1 MVRPYKKRGVKEP
14 PKVRS
19 FKPAGIPLRYLET
32 VTLTVDEFEAVRLA
46 DYEGLGHKDSADR
59 MGISRPTFS
68 RVIERARRKLGEALF
83 EVKEIFIE
91 GGNVYFRNNLFRCQ
105 SCRTL
110 IRVDADRG
118 VLQECSQCGS
128 MDVTDLG
135 QTFGCGKKPGK
146 KKRSCRYSGG
156 ERK

>member
-1 MVRPYKKRGVKEP
+1 MVRPCKKRGVKEP

-46 DYEGLGHKDSADR
+46 DYEGLGHKESAER

-83 EVKEIFIE
+83 EVKEIYIE
-91 GGNVYFRNNLFRCQ
+91 GGNVYFRNNLFRCRNC
-105 SCRTL
+105 STL
-110 IRVDADRG
+110 IRIDAERG
-118 VLQECSQCGS
+118 SSQVCLECGS
-128 MDVTDLG
+128 MDVANLG
-135 QTFGCGKKPGK
+135 QQFSCGKRPGR
-146 KKRSCRYSGG
+146 KKRSRRQSG